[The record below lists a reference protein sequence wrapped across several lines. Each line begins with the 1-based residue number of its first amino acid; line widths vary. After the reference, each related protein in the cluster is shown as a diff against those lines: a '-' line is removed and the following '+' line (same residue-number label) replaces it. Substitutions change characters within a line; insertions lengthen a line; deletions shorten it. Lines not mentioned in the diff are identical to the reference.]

1 MCASGCCRLVPF
13 SFAIEIDC
21 ALFLVFDASHVFS
34 FIHSIASSLFH
45 CLALSIVVSPPRTR
59 TDAIRSYDYALGP
72 LLTPFIEESN
82 DAVLVRAALRCFP
95 AIRHSDPQ
103 KVMRNLPSCDS

>member
-1 MCASGCCRLVPF
+1 MVEEVSGCVVIGDHF
-13 SFAIEIDC
+13 VF
-21 ALFLVFDASHVFS
+21 VFDVSHVFLS
-34 FIHSIASSLFH
+34 FTFSHLLSSTVSHSLTLSLS
-45 CLALSIVVSPPRTR
+45 LSLLPPP

-103 KVMRNLPSCDS
+103 KVMRACIFIY